1 MVRHTPTPGRSQP
14 RPSRPTPGRSQP
26 QPSRSTPTRPARTT
40 RINPFRH
47 ETPLAR
53 AIRLRNEER
62 NRRSLQRLEAL
73 HRGELPMPSSSR
85 ALREHLAA
93 QESANNPSDPS
104 NESDTNIWPQTHLWD
119 QSDDDDTNQWETYE
133 HIPAPRISSLLQRI
147 FDATAARRRER
158 LTANWNQNVPQLHGV
173 YMYLKVKTGNWTF
186 NNCFDSFESQFCSC
200 TQFKYRTIDIYDL
213 MSQQRIRQRFCKC
226 IPDVVRL
233 LTLGYIGS
241 SPIRPRTAFSVRLLQ
256 FHNLL
261 WHWCNVATFP
271 FTEMLS
277 RWLEER
283 SPKILNP
290 KCTKR
295 RELRRCFSAAVDI
308 FRTMLLK
315 TTETVE
321 SALQLTKTEM
331 FARSVCPGCFG
342 SIHPQDT
349 YQSRTSVKNALHICL
364 DANFQHRH
372 NTKAGGAAPVIL
384 PPLFVEPEQVNRM
397 RDDIANLATPD
408 EPADPCSDSHQ
419 AANDK
424 RCETTWKGCDDTGL
438 MGCCC
443 RHNQVVYLANIHRT
457 GEQRCLPLAILKKLF
472 EDIEATRP
480 VGVLYDIGCALDKF
494 LRRRNFFV
502 FPSKK
507 DHLKFGT
514 SVFHAYVHEWKCQ
527 VKYNPR
533 YNAGWGLSD
542 GEGLERLWSSLSPL
556 VRTLCYASRNH
567 RLAALSHR
575 CQFHNL
581 EGRISMM
588 TWLCKKYVA
597 AKLRRREANTILTDL
612 LQQPNPFSNDGSNY
626 TRQFFITQ
634 WGHQVNYLDRV
645 TDEDTERRKR
655 LTKLLEK
662 EEALMKLRTVLD
674 TREWDIQAELIE
686 RITEE
691 ITNSEGSQRQLAEE
705 LGILYSGNATDID
718 KEKRK
723 LLIWSSKRELY
734 AKAVDIQGVRQPI
747 VESQTRGRRVGTRL
761 KEKIYKSIK
770 KQKAVVT
777 RIITRYNEQYEAY
790 LRLYEPLALANP
802 LFASLTWETFKTLK
816 LDNPFWDDTAFHGSQ
831 APWALSSDVREG
843 IRASHIL
850 ERAEEELDLI
860 AQELGRAMTWAVELH
875 TKIKTLASQILG
887 TLDQSTG
894 QQVLKFELYIQLADH
909 HEMMRF
915 WGSNVEWLWGKTRAP
930 GSSHVWFETIGR
942 LDINDPTVVIVDD
955 PPPEPDSEEA
965 DEMLQEQAHL
975 DDAAN
980 GESADDNHVDEMIDQ
995 GE

>member
-26 QPSRSTPTRPARTT
+26 RPSRSTPTRPPRTT

-53 AIRLRNEER
+53 TIRLRNEER
-62 NRRSLQRLEAL
+62 NRRSLLRLEAL

-85 ALREHLAA
+85 ALRAHLAA
-93 QESANNPSDPS
+93 LESGNNPNDRS
-104 NESDTNIWPQTHLWD
+104 NESDTNVLPQTHLWD
-119 QSDDDDTNQWETYE
+119 QPDDDEGQWETYE
-133 HIPAPRISSLLQRI
+133 HIPAPRVSSLSQRI
-147 FDATAARRRER
+147 FDTVAARRRER
-158 LTANWNQNVPQLHGV
+158 LTANWNRNIPQLHGV
-173 YMYLKVKTGNWTF
+173 YMYLKVNTGNWTF
-186 NNCFDSFESQFCSC
+186 ENCFDSFENLFCSC
-200 TQFKYRTIDIYDL
+200 THFKYRTIDIYDL
-213 MSQQRIRQRFCKC
+213 MSQKRIRQRFCKC

-233 LTLGYIGS
+233 LALGYIGS
-241 SPIRPRTAFSVRLLQ
+241 SPIRPKTAFSVRLLQ

-261 WHWCNVATFP
+261 WHWCNIATFP

-277 RWLEER
+277 RWLEEQ

-308 FRTMLLK
+308 FRAMLLK
-315 TTETVE
+315 TSEIVD
-321 SALQLTKTEM
+321 SALQLSKTET
-331 FARSVCPGCFG
+331 FARQVCPGCFG
-342 SIHPQDT
+342 SIHPEDP
-349 YQSRTSVKNALHICL
+349 YQPRSSVKNALHLCL

-372 NTKAGGAAPVIL
+372 NAKAGGAAPLIL
-384 PPLFVEPEQVNRM
+384 PPLFVEPKRVDRM
-397 RDDIANLATPD
+397 RDDIATLATPD
-408 EPADPCSDSHQ
+408 EPVDPCSESHQ

-424 RCETTWKGCDDTGL
+424 RCETTWKGCDDTGI

-443 RHNQVVYLANIHRT
+443 RHDQVVYLANIHHT
-457 GEQRCLPLAILKKLF
+457 GEQRCLPLAILKKIF

-494 LRRRNFFV
+494 LRRRDFFA

-507 DHLKFGT
+507 DYLKFGT

-533 YNAGWGLSD
+533 FNAGWGLSD

-556 VRTLCYASRNH
+556 
-567 RLAALSHR
+567 
-575 CQFHNL
+575 FHNL

-588 TWLCKKYVA
+588 TWLRKKYVA
-597 AKLRRREANTILTDL
+597 AKLRRREANKTLTDL
-612 LQQPNPFSNDGSNY
+612 FQRPNPFSNDGGNY
-626 TRQFFITQ
+626 TRHFFTTQ
-634 WGHQVNYLDRV
+634 WEHQVNYLDRV
-645 TDEDTERRKR
+645 TNEDTDRRK
-655 LTKLLEK
+655 
-662 EEALMKLRTVLD
+662 RTVLD
-674 TREWDIQAELIE
+674 TREWDVQAELIE

-705 LGILYSGNATDID
+705 LGILYGANATDID

-770 KQKAVVT
+770 KRKTTVT
-777 RIITRYNEQYEAY
+777 RIITRYNERYEAY
-790 LRLYEPLALANP
+790 LHTYDPLVLANP
-802 LFASLTWETFKTLK
+802 SFASLTWDTFKSLK
-816 LDNPFWDDTAFHGSQ
+816 LDDPFWDDTAFHGSQ
-831 APWALSSDVREG
+831 SPWALSSDVREG
-843 IRASHIL
+843 IRASHML

-860 AQELGRAMTWAVELH
+860 AQELGRAMTWARPLFTDELPSKSSLPAY
-875 TKIKTLASQILG
+875 TAGRVLGDPSRPVVAWVKIR
-887 TLDQSTG
+887 STRP
-894 QQVLKFELYIQLADH
+894 LEPA
-909 HEMMRF
+909 F
-915 WGSNVEWLWGKTRAP
+915 WHG
-930 GSSHVWFETIGR
+930 
-942 LDINDPTVVIVDD
+942 
-955 PPPEPDSEEA
+955 
-965 DEMLQEQAHL
+965 
-975 DDAAN
+975 
-980 GESADDNHVDEMIDQ
+980 
-995 GE
+995 